1 MVDPGCIVGESERMW
16 RLIKKK
22 ERKKEKEVESW
33 DRNLVMVWHHSFVPV
48 LVLSWFLYSP
58 SQCLH

>member
-22 ERKKEKEVESW
+22 KERKKKKLNHGIVIW
-33 DRNLVMVWHHSFVPV
+33 
-48 LVLSWFLYSP
+48 
-58 SQCLH
+58 